1 MNPKREFFKV
11 DPEQVISVLKLV
23 AVEDVTPQVE
33 KELSEGLDN
42 TDKESRNNLER
53 VRRPIMNFK
62 AMGIPV
68 GATLSYRDG
77 NVTVTVVDERHV
89 NYNGRVCFLTAVTK
103 ELMGLDTS
111 IQPAPYWLYEG
122 KTLKK
127 IYNETF
133 AEDDE

>member
-1 MNPKREFFKV
+1 M
-11 DPEQVISVLKLV
+11 IAGLKLL
-23 AVEDVTPQVE
+23 AVEEVTPQVE
-33 KELSEGLDN
+33 EELSEGLDS
-42 TDKESRNNLER
+42 TDMESRENLER

-68 GATLSYRDG
+68 GATLSYREG
-77 NVTVTVVDERHV
+77 NATVTVVDERHV
-89 NYNGRVCFLTAVTK
+89 NFNGRVCFLTAVTK

-122 KTLKK
+122 KTLKN
-127 IYNETF
+127 IYDATF